1 MASHVDC
8 ICNDL
13 KLFARRNNCKL
24 SERGLL
30 TSCDNLILFDH
41 PLHISSDHN
50 LKKIKVNVPSNEYRI
65 MMILC
70 NNGCTIMFIYIH
82 WVHFIVSI
90 HQTIEAHKSDRKKN
104 HEHGDYFLYKL
115 LHIEN
120 IIEI

>member
-1 MASHVDC
+1 MASQEDC

-65 MMILC
+65 MMILYKD
-70 NNGCTIMFIYIH
+70 GCTIMFIYIH

-104 HEHGDYFLYKL
+104 TSMETIFFINYY
-115 LHIEN
+115 I
-120 IIEI
+120 